1 MKIKKRSSIKK
12 SKRAVQI
19 MADRLE
25 NDWKTNIDAVIGE
38 SGIVRRRITKY
49 EVGLV
54 KVGYELWRAKAEEDI
69 EEGEEVKVIGVSG
82 VTLEVRKAGGGE

>member
-1 MKIKKRSSIKK
+1 
-12 SKRAVQI
+12 

-25 NDWKTNIDAVIGE
+25 SERRTNIDAIIGQ
-38 SGIVRRRITKY
+38 SGIVRRRIAQN

-69 EEGEEVKVIGVSG
+69 EEGEEIEVIGVSG
-82 VTLEVRKAGGGE
+82 VTLEVRKAEGR